1 MALIVGRAIGAN
13 AEGAEVRLTSAG
25 ERGGRCRRIGR
36 QRIGRVC
43 RHHADA
49 ALLHDFVD
57 DDEAFVTHLQ
67 IVLPGDFQM
76 GHATAVGEKEEDIFR
91 NAGFSAWLALH

>member
-1 MALIVGRAIGAN
+1 MALIVVRAVGAY
-13 AEGAEVRLTSAG
+13 AERAEVSLTSAG
-25 ERGGRCRRIGR
+25 ERGGRRRGIGR

-57 DDEAFVTHLQ
+57 DDEAFVMHLPV
-67 IVLPGDFQM
+67 VLPGDFQM
-76 GHATAVGEKEEDIFR
+76 GHAAAVREKEEDIFR